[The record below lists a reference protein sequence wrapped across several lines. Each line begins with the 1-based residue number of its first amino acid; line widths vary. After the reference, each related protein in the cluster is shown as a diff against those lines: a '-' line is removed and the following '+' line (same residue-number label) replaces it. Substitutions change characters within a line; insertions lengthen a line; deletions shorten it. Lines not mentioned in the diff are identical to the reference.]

1 MRIAKGETRNSES
14 RIDRAPIRGHGSDM
28 KQPLQNRTKA
38 FAIQIINFVA
48 NLPKNRITDVLGRQL
63 LRSGTSIGANYREAC
78 RAESLDDFIHKI
90 GICAKES
97 AETQY
102 WLELFLE
109 GKLFNG
115 ERCDVLSR
123 EASESLAIFVA
134 SGRTAKKSR

>member
-1 MRIAKGETRNSES
+1 
-14 RIDRAPIRGHGSDM
+14 M
-28 KQPLQNRTKA
+28 KQPLQNRTKS
-38 FAIQIINFVA
+38 FALQIINFVA

-78 RAESLDDFIHKI
+78 RAESHDDFIHKI

-109 GKLFNG
+109 GKLFNR

-123 EASESLAIFVA
+123 EASELLAMFVA